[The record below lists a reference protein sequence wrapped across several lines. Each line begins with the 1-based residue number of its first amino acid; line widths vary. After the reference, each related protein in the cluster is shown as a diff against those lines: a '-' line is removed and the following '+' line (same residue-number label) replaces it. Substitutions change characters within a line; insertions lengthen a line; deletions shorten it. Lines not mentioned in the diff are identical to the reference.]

1 MKSTLIKDTT
11 KSERIQ
17 LIKEWEETEGC
28 ESSGIDLMTY
38 FKDYIDGVKE
48 ISEVNAAFNARYVSE
63 IPDNDSTKTNAFC
76 LGIILC
82 NVSRSF
88 DYLIYPYYPAYTS

>member
-28 ESSGIDLMTY
+28 ESSRMDLMTY

-63 IPDNDSTKTNAFC
+63 IPDNDSSMSC
-76 LGIILC
+76 GMGM
-82 NVSRSF
+82 RR
-88 DYLIYPYYPAYTS
+88 